1 MEERERERTG
11 RCELLYHF
19 PCTFRILPMQ
29 LRTAQNRSHQGQK
42 DPDTWHC
49 CRAAEQQARVTAPM
63 A

>member
-29 LRTAQNRSHQGQK
+29 LRTDLTKVRRTRTPG
-42 DPDTWHC
+42 T
-49 CRAAEQQARVTAPM
+49 AAVQLSSKPG
-63 A
+63 